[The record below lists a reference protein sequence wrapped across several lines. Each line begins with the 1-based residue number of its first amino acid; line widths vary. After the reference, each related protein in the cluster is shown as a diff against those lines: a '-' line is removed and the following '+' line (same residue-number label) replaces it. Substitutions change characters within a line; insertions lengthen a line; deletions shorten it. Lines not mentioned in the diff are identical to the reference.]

1 MSQTIAEAYRPTLA
15 AIGASGLA
23 HACIGTYGLYLHGVL
38 PTDYA
43 LNDADVLV
51 DVASPVLPSLF
62 EALVVGG
69 WRLYLWDE
77 RLEVFPDVETLRT
90 HFYLRAKR
98 GSLCLDLAF
107 GGLPLAGTWII
118 DRAIEIGGLM
128 VACRDDI
135 LFMKRNRGSAAD
147 RGLLDRLEGS
157 SV

>member
-1 MSQTIAEAYRPTLA
+1 MSQAIAEAYRPTLA
-15 AIGASGLA
+15 AIGASSLA

-43 LNDADVLV
+43 LSDADVLV
-51 DVASPVLPSLF
+51 DVASPMLPRVF
-62 EALVVGG
+62 KTLVVDG
-69 WRLYLWDE
+69 WRLHLWDE
-77 RLEVFPDVETLRT
+77 PLEELPNVETLRT
-90 HFYLRAKR
+90 HYYLRARR
-98 GSLCLDLAF
+98 GPLCLDLAF

-147 RGLLDRLEGS
+147 RSLLDRLEET